1 MTRGIIN
8 RVITRKVDLEML
20 KKKAKHLEERN
31 PEIMMMSAID
41 CIVQLAEDSGFEN
54 EFFDVANKYITYLSD
69 RQGISKIQAVL
80 FSLFVELSASGTKT
94 SLSDLADHIGCS
106 NIKVIKYQKE
116 IEGLVNMGLIR
127 RYKKDEKDDNLYCI
141 PNDIFSSLAEDEPYH
156 HESYSG
162 LTGIQFFQ
170 KYYEITK
177 LRHEGEL
184 STALL
189 IDEVERLIEANKQL
203 EYVKNL
209 KTFKLNKKEELL
221 VTHFCMYPILTDKR
235 VVSIDWLRFLFDTQS
250 EEFVVVYALQNG
262 SHTIV
267 KKGLIEPVFNDGF
280 SSNEEYALTD
290 SAQKKLLKGFAI
302 KQTEID
308 SCHQLNHRDIISKDL
323 FFDTKITEQLGRL
336 EALVDDKEY
345 KRICNRL
352 QKSGMRQ
359 SFACLFYGAPGT
371 GKTESALQLAKR
383 SGRDIFQVNISEI
396 KSKWVGESEK
406 NIKAIFDRYRSMI
419 RHSKRVPILLFNE
432 ADAVLGIRKK
442 GADHAID
449 KMENSIQNII
459 LQEMETMKGI
469 MIATTNL
476 EQNLDKAFERRF
488 LYKVKFD
495 KPSSLQRQSIWK
507 SFLPSLSDEE
517 IEQIASSY
525 DFCGGQIENIA
536 RKCCI
541 DSVLYGEESICID
554 RIKQYCNEETLSRQ
568 IVTKIG
574 YR

>member
-1 MTRGIIN
+1 MD
-8 RVITRKVDLEML
+8 VDLGML
-20 KKKAKHLEERN
+20 KQKAKLLGEQN

-41 CIVQLAEDSGFEN
+41 CIVQLAEDSGFGN
-54 EFFDVANKYITYLSD
+54 EFFDMADKYITYLSD
-69 RQGISKIQAVL
+69 KQGINKIQAVL
-80 FSLFVELSASGTKT
+80 FSLFVELSASGTRT
-94 SLSDLADHIGCS
+94 SLSDIADYMGCS

-127 RYKKDEKDDNLYCI
+127 RYKKEEKDNNLYCI
-141 PNDIFSSLAEDEPYH
+141 PNDIYLSLVEDEPYH
-156 HESYSG
+156 HETYIG

-177 LRHEGEL
+177 IRHNGEL

-189 IDEVERLIEANKQL
+189 ADEVERLIEANKQL
-203 EYVKNL
+203 DYVKNL
-209 KTFKLNKKEELL
+209 KKYKLNKKEELL
-221 VTHFCMYPILTDKR
+221 VTHFCMYPILTDKK
-235 VVSIDWLRFLFDTQS
+235 VVYIDWLRFLFDTQR
-250 EEFVVVYALQNG
+250 EEFDVVYALQSG
-262 SHTIV
+262 SHTLV
-267 KKGLIEPVFNDGF
+267 KKGLIEPAFNDGF
-280 SSNEEYALTD
+280 STNEEFSLTD
-290 SAQKKLLKGFAI
+290 SAQQRLLKGFDL
-302 KQTEID
+302 KLTEID
-308 SCHQLNHRDIISKDL
+308 SCHQLNHRDITMKNL
-323 FFDTKITEQLGRL
+323 FFDSKITEQLGRL
-336 EALVDDKEY
+336 ETLVDDKEY

-352 QKSGMRQ
+352 QEKGMRQ
-359 SFACLFYGAPGT
+359 CFTCLFYGAPGT

-406 NIKAIFDRYRSMI
+406 NIKAIFDRYRSML
-419 RHSKRVPILLFNE
+419 RHSKKAPILLFNE
-432 ADAVLGIRKK
+432 ADAVLGIRKQV
-442 GADHAID
+442 ADHAVD
-449 KMENSIQNII
+449 KMENSIQDII

-476 EQNLDKAFERRF
+476 EQNMDKAFERRF

-517 IEQIASSY
+517 IEQIAGSY
-525 DFCGGQIENIA
+525 DFSGGQIENIA

-541 DSVLYGEESICID
+541 DSVLYGEESVCVD